1 MCRGCSVQQ
10 CADKCSG
17 VLACIGFHHR
27 YNSCYLRSY
36 IPAGDP
42 SKRVSGKPWGRVY
55 TSHDQGGKS
64 AGYAVAD
71 YFNQRAPI
79 RPCDPNPSQIY
90 AVTPPMPPPSPPS
103 PPLPSP
109 PPPPLAASQIGYCYS
124 PAVWYDGGR
133 SGDILRE
140 VCPAGCS
147 YSADV
152 CQGCS
157 VQECADKCSHIFA
170 CIGFHHRF
178 SMCYLRS
185 YIPVEDGKRQ
195 AGASWARPYTR
206 HDQGGKSV
214 GFSPA
219 DYFNQRAPGR
229 PCEPIPTQIIA
240 ITPPRPPP
248 GLPPPSP
255 PPPSPPPPPPPPH
268 PPPPPQPACMR
279 IMVKA
284 VTKSWGGENSLKLD
298 QTSNNPIRVFRASSI
313 GNHATKTFGPF
324 CMEFGEHTADLHDSY
339 GDGWHGG
346 YIVISEQASG
356 RIVKTVGSD
365 FTSGRTKSYHFLLT
379 PPQARSSPP
388 SSPWIEPGSI
398 GYCHVKDEYYENG
411 RTNFSNDVCG
421 SCTLAQC
428 RARCDS
434 ISVCVGFDTSVPDE
448 VAKGTCWM
456 KSHISIESKDIR
468 SANGG
473 PRTTYFNS
481 RLPRSKTRCTPEVA
495 PAKFEEETEAMVAA
509 LGHLDDQADAD
520 DDTRANEASL
530 AAKASLSEVGPT

>member
-1 MCRGCSVQQ
+1 MGS
-10 CADKCSG
+10 AIHK
-17 VLACIGFHHR
+17 A
-27 YNSCYLRSY
+27 RS
-36 IPAGDP
+36 
-42 SKRVSGKPWGRVY
+42 RRQVCWL
-55 TSHDQGGKS
+55 
-64 AGYAVAD
+64 
-71 YFNQRAPI
+71 F
-79 RPCDPNPSQIY
+79 
-90 AVTPPMPPPSPPS
+90 
-103 PPLPSP
+103 
-109 PPPPLAASQIGYCYS
+109 ASRLLQS
-124 PAVWYDGGR
+124 
-133 SGDILRE
+133 E
-140 VCPAGCS
+140 
-147 YSADV
+147 
-152 CQGCS
+152 
-157 VQECADKCSHIFA
+157 
-170 CIGFHHRF
+170 
-178 SMCYLRS
+178 
-185 YIPVEDGKRQ
+185 
-195 AGASWARPYTR
+195 
-206 HDQGGKSV
+206 
-214 GFSPA
+214 
-219 DYFNQRAPGR
+219 RAPGR

-248 GLPPPSP
+248 WASASLSPSS
-255 PPPSPPPPPPPPH
+255 SPPPPPPPPH

-356 RIVKTVGSD
+356 RIVQTVGSD

-379 PPQARSSPP
+379 PPQAGSSPP
-388 SSPWIEPGSI
+388 SSPLIEPGSI
-398 GYCHVKDEYYENG
+398 GYCHVKNEYYENG

-481 RLPRSKTRCTPEVA
+481 RLPRTKTRCTPEVA
-495 PAKFEEETEAMVAA
+495 PAKFEEETEEMVAP
-509 LGHLDDQADAD
+509 LDHLDDKQML
-520 DDTRANEASL
+520 TMMTEPMRHRWPPKRLCHRL
-530 AAKASLSEVGPT
+530 AQPRSKLSESMLAKVFACMTFLVQGYWPKVHQVAIHVQGTSSCK